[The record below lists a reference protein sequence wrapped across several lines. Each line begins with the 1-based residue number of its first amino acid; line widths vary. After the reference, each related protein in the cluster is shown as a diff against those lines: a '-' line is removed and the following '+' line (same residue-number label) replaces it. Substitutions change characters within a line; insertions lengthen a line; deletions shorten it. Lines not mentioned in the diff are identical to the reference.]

1 MNENTESPIQ
11 AIHNSHLSYQLSHR
25 CERDNNVPFC
35 IVVQNNSQV
44 TQLSEELRI
53 FLSTSA
59 QQRIL
64 TLPDWETLPYD
75 SVNAHRHLATIR
87 IRTLYHLTQSK
98 NPILI
103 CSLAAMSQRLI
114 PREFVINQCFICRV
128 GDTMTVSTFRSL
140 MLEKG
145 YDEVP
150 EVSDTGQFAI
160 RGAIL
165 DVILSEHSA
174 LGFRIELFD
183 DEIDSIRRL
192 DVTTNRSDTP
202 IPSIEILPSR
212 EYLNKQPEQANIEKT
227 RSHCPPHL
235 QAELQKLL
243 RQPSHINGV
252 EYYLPFLHA
261 SLDNIE
267 HYLPE
272 KTQFIIPSKL
282 NTQWPQEWKSIEA
295 AFTRQ
300 LNQNRPVAMPT
311 SLYSD
316 PMELLSAQSVQTYN
330 VESIDN
336 ESEQT
341 TRLPGLVS
349 HPKQKHPYQA
359 LSNFVNTQPQTT
371 LFAHNRSRSEN
382 LQQALQSDE
391 IIAKLI
397 DKTDDSI
404 QDNSL
409 CIQTGPLRQGFICT
423 KTNAAFISENDLIGR
438 IINHHQA
445 VTKPRIDQAIEDWEV
460 GTIIVHRDYG
470 IGRFLEFRTIERDD
484 TTSDFLVLEFAD
496 GDKLFVAT
504 QQFHL
509 LSRYVGPK
517 VKAVILT
524 KLGGKRWQIKKKKA
538 IENADIFAKSLLDQ
552 HALRHAQTAPKIS
565 ISGADLA
572 QFCEYFPYTETEDQL
587 KSIDVIL
594 DDINKKKAMN
604 RLLCGDV
611 GFGKT
616 EVAMRAAFATVFS
629 GYQAA
634 FLAPTTVLAQQ
645 HLNTFNDRFGHFPIK
660 VATLSRLMTKQQ
672 QTLVKKELAEGK
684 IDIIIATHSLLG
696 KEISFANLGLLIID
710 EEHKFGVKQK
720 EMIQAIG
727 ARSHVLAMSA
737 TPIPR
742 SLHMSL
748 AKLRDMSII
757 ATPPKNRQS
766 ITTFVDVYNETMVRE
781 ALTREIQRGGQ
792 CYVIHNDIRSLEI
805 IKETLQRLLPQAQ
818 CRIMHAK
825 QSKVIL
831 EQTMIDFQKGLF
843 DILLATTIIESGI
856 DIANANTILLL
867 RADLLGL
874 SQIHQLRGRVGRSHH
889 QAYAYLFTPPAE
901 QMTSEGRARI
911 ATIKK
916 QKQLGAGLNIAI
928 EDLEI
933 RGAGDLLGKKQ
944 SGNAEEVGLTLY
956 SDMLKS
962 AAKRL
967 SGETESVENTQIDID
982 LGLDMHIPKHYIRD
996 FAKRLYYYRAISR
1009 CEDHNT
1015 LHAMQDSM
1023 EDQFGIL
1030 PKPVANLLIHREVQ
1044 IRAAG
1049 FGVSRILDK
1058 TDYSE
1063 CQMQNPEALRKL
1075 ASTSKL
1081 SHCVIRIVGTA
1092 IRVIKQGKKIDWLK
1106 IFT

>member
-1 MNENTESPIQ
+1 MIEKSQSPIQ
-11 AIHNSHLSYQLSHR
+11 AIHNSHLSYQLAKL
-25 CERDNNVPFC
+25 CEQDNNAPFC

-44 TQLSEELRI
+44 TQLHEELRL
-53 FLSTSA
+53 FLPVSA
-59 QQRIL
+59 HQRIL
-64 TLPDWETLPYD
+64 ALPDWETLPYD
-75 SVNAHRHLATIR
+75 SVNAHRHIATIR
-87 IRTLYHLTQSK
+87 IRTLYQLTQRK
-98 NPILI
+98 NPIVI
-103 CSLAAMSQRLI
+103 CSLPAFSQRVI
-114 PREFVINQCFICRV
+114 PREFVIDQCFICRV
-128 GDTMTVSTFRSL
+128 GETMTVNTFRSL

-192 DVTTNRSDTP
+192 DVTTNRSDTTL
-202 IPSIEILPSR
+202 PSVEILPSR
-212 EYLNKQPEQANIEKT
+212 EYLNKQPSHDNIEKVLC
-227 RSHCPPHL
+227 HCPPHL
-235 QAELQKLL
+235 QSVLAKLL
-243 RQPSHINGV
+243 RQPSLINGV
-252 EYYLPFLHA
+252 EYYLPFLHS
-261 SLDNIE
+261 SLDHIE
-267 HYLPE
+267 DYLA
-272 KTQFIIPSKL
+272 KNTQFIIPKEL
-282 NTQWPQEWKSIEA
+282 DTQWPQEWQSIER
-295 AFTRQ
+295 AFTKQ
-300 LNQNRPVAMPT
+300 LNQNRPVASPA
-311 SLYSD
+311 SLYID
-316 PMELLSAQSVQTYN
+316 PIKFLSTQHTQTYS
-330 VESIDN
+330 VHPIESKDN
-336 ESEQT
+336 SAAK
-341 TRLPGLVS
+341 LPELVS
-349 HPKQKHPYQA
+349 HPKLKHPYQS
-359 LSNFVNTQPQTT
+359 LTDFVNTQPHIT

-382 LQQALQSDE
+382 LQQALQSDG
-391 IIAKLI
+391 IKAKLI
-397 DKTDDSI
+397 EATDNIDS
-404 QDNSL
+404 DCSL
-409 CIQTGPLRQGFICT
+409 QIQTGPLRQGFICT
-423 KTNAAFISENDLIGR
+423 ETSIAFVSENDLIGR
-438 IINHHQA
+438 IINPHER
-445 VTKPRIDQAIEDWEV
+445 VSKPRIDQAIEDWEV

-470 IGRFLEFRTIERDD
+470 IGRFLEFRSIERDN

-509 LSRYVGPK
+509 LSRYIGPK
-517 VKAVILT
+517 VKSVILT

-552 HALRHAQTAPKIS
+552 HALRQAQTAPKIS
-565 ISGADLA
+565 ISSADLA

-587 KSIDVIL
+587 KSISAIL
-594 DDINKKKAMN
+594 VDINKKKAMN

-616 EVAMRAAFATVFS
+616 EVAMRAAFATVLS
-629 GYQAA
+629 GYQVAL
-634 FLAPTTVLAQQ
+634 LAPTTVLAQQ
-645 HLNTFNDRFGHFPIK
+645 HLNTFSDRFGHFPIR

-672 QTLVKKELAEGK
+672 QTLIKKELAEGK

-766 ITTFVDVYNETMVRE
+766 ITTFVDVYNETMVQE
-781 ALTREIQRGGQ
+781 ALTRETQRGGQ

-818 CRIMHAK
+818 CRVMHAK

-831 EQTMIDFQKGLF
+831 EQTMIDFQKGSF

-889 QAYAYLFTPPAE
+889 QAYAYLFTPPVN

-928 EDLEI
+928 EDMEI

-956 SDMLKS
+956 SDMLKN

-967 SGETESVENTQIDID
+967 AGETHMVEDTQIDVD
-982 LGLDMHIPKHYIRD
+982 LGLDMHIPKQYIRD

-1009 CEDHNT
+1009 CDDQDK
-1015 LHAMQDSM
+1015 LHAMQASM
-1023 EDQFGIL
+1023 EDQFGLL

-1044 IRAAG
+1044 IRAAR
-1049 FGVSRILDK
+1049 FGVNRIIDK
-1058 TDYSE
+1058 SDYSE

-1075 ASTSKL
+1075 ATTSKL
-1081 SHCVIRIVGTA
+1081 NHLDIRIIGTA
-1092 IRVIKQGKKIDWLK
+1092 IRVMKGGKKVDWQK